1 MIKDWGNS
9 WMVELSDWQWAIGA
23 GILGASLIVG
33 GWLNRQQEA
42 PETTEP
48 NDPHLS
54 DQHNELH
61 EPHPP
66 IEARDI
72 ELRDM
77 RKQLQAR
84 DNELSELREV
94 RKQLQARDNELSEL
108 KEVRK
113 QLQARD
119 NELRELKEV
128 RKQLEVREHESKEAQ
143 EEAELVL
150 LLLHQVQEELE
161 ELFLQNQSLNNK
173 LSELK
178 EVRKQLKARD
188 AELSE
193 LKEVRKQLKARDA
206 EFKEAQEEAELVLL
220 QLHQVQEELEHYF
233 LESQKLNSSLHLA
246 PKQLEQ
252 LQRIK
257 QRVIQQ
263 LKASHI
269 KDNPALTQI
278 VRRQQN
284 ALRRFQRLHQSH

>member
-1 MIKDWGNS
+1 M
-9 WMVELSDWQWAIGA
+9 
-23 GILGASLIVG
+23 
-33 GWLNRQQEA
+33 
-42 PETTEP
+42 
-48 NDPHLS
+48 
-54 DQHNELH
+54 
-61 EPHPP
+61 
-66 IEARDI
+66 
-72 ELRDM
+72 
-77 RKQLQAR
+77 
-84 DNELSELREV
+84 
-94 RKQLQARDNELSEL
+94 
-108 KEVRK
+108 
-113 QLQARD
+113 
-119 NELRELKEV
+119 

-143 EEAELVL
+143 EEVELTL
-150 LLLHQVQEELE
+150 LQLHQVQEELE

-284 ALRRFQRLHQSH
+284 ALRRFQRLHQTR

>member
-84 DNELSELREV
+84 DSELSELREV
-94 RKQLQARDNELSEL
+94 RQQLQARDNELSEL

-119 NELRELKEV
+119 NELSELKEV

-143 EEAELVL
+143 EE
-150 LLLHQVQEELE
+150 LE
-161 ELFLQNQSLNNK
+161 ELVLQNQSLNNK

-220 QLHQVQEELEHYF
+220 LLHQVQEELEHYF